1 MGFDESLLA
10 QLARHQGTN
19 RSLRF
24 ARAPNG
30 YHHAGKWCVRMH
42 EISGQE
48 WPWLLELDGVQSKCV
63 RHMHGVMRRN
73 GFVALHP
80 LEPPPKRSR
89 AASQTHWFWKAG
101 FSPDMDASLDT
112 PPRRPVSS
120 LSVQL
125 AEARRDIQLERKR
138 KQTLLRCLQSSE
150 AKLRRLRDAHQC
162 TLRELDNAKEL
173 IAISDEFRAAALSP
187 VQVDDML
194 NV

>member
-1 MGFDESLLA
+1 
-10 QLARHQGTN
+10 
-19 RSLRF
+19 
-24 ARAPNG
+24 
-30 YHHAGKWCVRMH
+30 
-42 EISGQE
+42 
-48 WPWLLELDGVQSKCV
+48 
-63 RHMHGVMRRN
+63 
-73 GFVALHP
+73 
-80 LEPPPKRSR
+80 
-89 AASQTHWFWKAG
+89 
-101 FSPDMDASLDT
+101 MDASLDT

-138 KQTLLRCLQSSE
+138 KETLLRCLRSSE
-150 AKLRRLRDAHQC
+150 VKLRRLREAHQC

>member
-1 MGFDESLLA
+1 M
-10 QLARHQGTN
+10 
-19 RSLRF
+19 
-24 ARAPNG
+24 
-30 YHHAGKWCVRMH
+30 
-42 EISGQE
+42 
-48 WPWLLELDGVQSKCV
+48 
-63 RHMHGVMRRN
+63 
-73 GFVALHP
+73 
-80 LEPPPKRSR
+80 
-89 AASQTHWFWKAG
+89 
-101 FSPDMDASLDT
+101 
-112 PPRRPVSS
+112 SS

-150 AKLRRLRDAHQC
+150 AKLRRLRDAHQF